1 MLITGRFFFFLL
13 FDGEIIAICVVVA
26 LCLVPLKRR
35 WYRHTIDSK
44 SLHPA
49 WSLNVV
55 AGLRSWNFQSSFM
68 CHRDQKSVLGLWRKV
83 GGKDIHF
90 WPLKETLHWPM
101 KECVVSLRKPMTI
114 ILAGPFRS
122 DLFQPFILRFLIV
135 SWNQLASWLW
145 RWIGLDHKGY
155 ITKIQQLFHRTV
167 DKNGCRVS
175 ATYLSPNHGGQ
186 QSNND
191 FLNKSKFLISE
202 SEFKAEFG
210 WSNPKLTIQ
219 DGGSEH

>member
-1 MLITGRFFFFLL
+1 MLIRFFFLPFIWWRDYCHLCSGGIVPCSAEALL
-13 FDGEIIAICVVVA
+13 VSSHHR
-26 LCLVPLKRR
+26 LQ
-35 WYRHTIDSK
+35 K
-44 SLHPA
+44 SPPR
-49 WSLNVV
+49 SLNVV

-101 KECVVSLRKPMTI
+101 KECVVSLCKPMTI

-155 ITKIQQLFHRTV
+155 ITKIQQLFLRTV

-186 QSNND
+186 NFWFPSQN
-191 FLNKSKFLISE
+191 LNLSLVGATPS
-202 SEFKAEFG
+202 
-210 WSNPKLTIQ
+210 
-219 DGGSEH
+219 

>member
-1 MLITGRFFFFLL
+1 M
-13 FDGEIIAICVVVA
+13 A
-26 LCLVPLKRR
+26 LWLVPLKRC

-90 WPLKETLHWPM
+90 WPLQETLHWPM
-101 KECVVSLRKPMTI
+101 KECVVSLCKPMTI

-155 ITKIQQLFHRTV
+155 ITKSCQQLFHRTV

-175 ATYLSPNHGGQ
+175 ATYLSPNRGLL
-186 QSNND
+186 S
-191 FLNKSKFLISE
+191 SE
-202 SEFKAEFG
+202 SEFKPEFG
-210 WSNPKLTIQ
+210 WSDPKLTIQ
-219 DGGSEH
+219 DGGSEHWTLFMSKF

>member
-1 MLITGRFFFFLL
+1 MLIRFFFLPFIWWRDYCHLCSGGIVPCSAEALL
-13 FDGEIIAICVVVA
+13 VSSHHR
-26 LCLVPLKRR
+26 LQ
-35 WYRHTIDSK
+35 K
-44 SLHPA
+44 SPPR
-49 WSLNVV
+49 SLNVV

-101 KECVVSLRKPMTI
+101 KECVVSLCKPMTI

-155 ITKIQQLFHRTV
+155 ITKIQQLFLRTV

-175 ATYLSPNHGGQ
+175 ATDLSPNHGGQ
-186 QSNND
+186 NFWFPSQN
-191 FLNKSKFLISE
+191 LNLSLVGATPS
-202 SEFKAEFG
+202 
-210 WSNPKLTIQ
+210 
-219 DGGSEH
+219 

>member
-1 MLITGRFFFFLL
+1 M
-13 FDGEIIAICVVVA
+13 A
-26 LCLVPLKRR
+26 LWLVPLKRC

-101 KECVVSLRKPMTI
+101 KECVVSLCKPMTI

-135 SWNQLASWLW
+135 SWDQLASWLW
-145 RWIGLDHKGY
+145 RWIGLDPKGY
-155 ITKIQQLFHRTV
+155 ITKSCQQLFHRTV

-175 ATYLSPNHGGQ
+175 ATYFSPNRGG
-186 QSNND
+186 SS
-191 FLNKSKFLISE
+191 LTMIFLISQNFWVP
-202 SEFKAEFG
+202 SQNLNLSLVGATP
-210 WSNPKLTIQ
+210 S
-219 DGGSEH
+219 